1 MLRTRSTVLTL
12 CLVASLLGGAEFAR
26 AAQDPPS
33 LQELRK
39 SWTQASPHFT
49 LRPSLR
55 RGAFARTD
63 ALAALARGIPDG
75 VRCASPLL
83 IALHQEGAD
92 LSPATR
98 ALIERATVIR
108 SVVPGASTISPDG
121 RFRIHYWSSPSPDA
135 VGSGD
140 LDMDGVPDGV
150 ERIASELTD
159 VMADF
164 VHLLEWPAAGM
175 GDGEVVD
182 VFLVS
187 LSGSAA
193 SLHGFTRPLDA
204 GAAVSDSPP
213 EGAASAIF
221 LDTRLAD
228 GEATSRPVI
237 AHQVAHMILNRVSV
251 RESPWWHESSAG
263 WLEDRLEGTASLQ
276 AARFGSGAFGD
287 RARGLS
293 DDGLGYGLE
302 SFLWPHY
309 LIDSTGSDV
318 EILHRMWQEMAD
330 VPGNNTFEAIDRFLG
345 RAFETSLAEEI
356 RVFHIWNLFLGQADD
371 GGHYRIGGSLPTP
384 QGDATFEAFPARGT
398 SLSGP
403 IAPLGS
409 TMLRILG
416 DGSRGGL
423 RITVMGDEIAD
434 WDVSLV
440 IYSAEQPRDIRF
452 LPLEIDD
459 SGQAYV
465 SFPWKS
471 MAAVDILV
479 QNLSSP
485 DVQAADYAFV
495 VDHDPAVP
503 FDLMSFTV
511 SQTSRGAVLT
521 WTTESE
527 DRVAGW
533 NIHRGPGPI
542 GPFTRINTLLVP
554 GAGLPGREMQYVFID
569 ESVRP
574 GHKYYYRIEGVTFE
588 GFSETSHPAGVRLSP
603 VD

>member
-1 MLRTRSTVLTL
+1 MLRVRSTQILL
-12 CLVASLLGGAEFAR
+12 CLVAILLGGAEFAR

-39 SWTQASPHFT
+39 SWSQAAQQTGLS
-49 LRPSLR
+49 PSLR
-55 RGAFARTD
+55 RSGVTRTD
-63 ALAALARGIPDG
+63 ALDTLAGGLPEG

-83 IALHQEGAD
+83 VALHQDSAD
-92 LSPATR
+92 LSPASR
-98 ALIERATVIR
+98 ALMDRATIIR
-108 SVVPGASTISPDG
+108 SIVPGATTISPDG
-121 RFRIHYWSSPSPDA
+121 RFRVHYWSRPSPDA
-135 VGSGD
+135 VDAAD
-140 LDMDGVPDGV
+140 LDIDGVPDGV

-159 VMADF
+159 VLADF
-164 VHLLEWPAAGM
+164 VHLLEWPAAEA
-175 GDGEVVD
+175 GDGDMVD
-182 VFLVS
+182 VFLVN
-187 LSGSAA
+187 LSGSIAA
-193 SLHGFTRPLDA
+193 LDGFALPKGVVLDPDA
-204 GAAVSDSPP
+204 RP
-213 EGAASAIF
+213 EGVGSVIF
-221 LDTRLAD
+221 LDTGLAD
-228 GEATSRPVI
+228 RETTSRPAI
-237 AHQVAHMILNRVSV
+237 THQVAHMILNRESV
-251 RESPWWHESSAG
+251 LESPWWHESSAA
-263 WLEDRLEGTASLQ
+263 WLEDRLEATGPEQ
-276 AARFGSGAFGD
+276 AARFGLDTFVD
-287 RARGLS
+287 RPRGLS
-293 DDGLGYGLE
+293 DDDLGYGLE

-309 LIDSTGSDV
+309 LMDSTGSDV
-318 EILHRMWQEMAD
+318 DLLRGIWQEMAA
-330 VPGNNTFEAIDRFLG
+330 VPGNNTFEAIDRHLG
-345 RAFETSLAEEI
+345 RSLESSLAEEV

-371 GGHYRIGGSLPTP
+371 GGHYRLGNALPTP

-403 IAPLGS
+403 IFPLGS

-423 RITVMGDEIAD
+423 RITVIGDDIAD

-440 IYSAEQPRDIRF
+440 IYSAERPSDIRF
-452 LPLEIDD
+452 LPLEFDD

-485 DVQAADYAFV
+485 DRPAADYAFV

-503 FDLMSFTV
+503 FDLMNFTV
-511 SQTSRGAVLT
+511 SQTRQGAVLT

-554 GAGLPGREMQYVFID
+554 GAGIPGQEMQYVFID
-569 ESVRP
+569 ETARP
-574 GHKYYYRIEGVTFE
+574 GHKYYYRIQGVTFE
-588 GFSETSHPAGVRLSP
+588 GFTETTHPAGVRLAP
-603 VD
+603 RD